1 MNTTGLGTTSAAC
14 YFLPL
19 ENGAHGSQAIGIS
32 KPNSIVNTENRLA
45 LPLGTVIQQY
55 KIDSLLGYGGFGIV
69 YKAEHVRLGKR
80 VAIKEYLP
88 SDLATREGTTVY
100 PLNSR
105 DQSSF
110 EEGRSRFLAEAKQ
123 LVQFGNHP
131 NIVDCIDFIEENGT
145 AYLIM
150 NFEDGL
156 PLSDIIRRREANQN
170 PLTENELLGVMRPL
184 LEGLKTVHENGVL
197 HRDIKPGNVFIRRST
212 EQPVLIDFGA
222 AKQNFSTHTK
232 SMAPYSPGYAAY
244 EQIETD
250 GSLGP
255 WTDIYAIG
263 AMMWR
268 IVACQN
274 PVPVEKRTSAKA
286 FGKPDPMPPAVQLG
300 AGRFSNNLLR
310 IIDTCIALNETER
323 FQTVAELIN
332 ALEDKGRHSAD
343 ARTNSTTSTR
353 ENASQEQSHSQD
365 GSRPT
370 VTLESKSP
378 AVQNN
383 ILIEEIAIVTLGE
396 VFTIIVPAGE
406 KTPFEKGMEF
416 STAEDNQHTVLIR
429 LARGQPGAS
438 SATSLGEYEISNIPP
453 APKGVPRIQLT
464 LLCKPHDNSL
474 ELYAVDNSKNVYLQI
489 KKTKDGGTPIKR
501 SNPQQEKAEHNTG
514 KDGFN
519 DVFSDV
525 FGDVFRNVAA
535 GAQPAGDRGADLK
548 YTLELNLSDA
558 VNGTESKI
566 EVPNNVLCS
575 SCMGTGAGKGTAAEN
590 CTACQG
596 SGQLSIKQGMFD
608 TQHTCPYCSGRGVI
622 IKSPCPACQGQGMT
636 PGKKTLAV
644 KVPAGVDTGDRIRLR
659 GEGEKRPGAN
669 EAGDLY
675 IEIKVL
681 PHQIF
686 GREGNDLHM
695 ELTINAASA
704 DKGAIREIDVL
715 GKKFKLKIPPGSKNG
730 QTLRMNGMG
739 VTGVRDKSK
748 GDLLVHLKLVADKA
762 SENSGT
768 DHRNGLFGR
777 LFK

>member
-1 MNTTGLGTTSAAC
+1 M
-14 YFLPL
+14 
-19 ENGAHGSQAIGIS
+19 
-32 KPNSIVNTENRLA
+32 NTENRLA

-69 YKAEHVRLGKR
+69 YKAEHVRLGKW

-100 PLNSR
+100 PLNTR

-123 LVQFGNHP
+123 LVQFGSHT
-131 NIVDCIDFIEENGT
+131 NIVGCIDFIEANGT
-145 AYLIM
+145 AYLVM

-156 PLSDIIRRREANQN
+156 PLSDILRRREANQN
-170 PLTENELLGVMRPL
+170 PLTESELLSVMRPL
-184 LEGLKTVHENGVL
+184 LDGLKTVHESGVL

-222 AKQNFSTHTK
+222 AKQNFSAHTK

-250 GSLGP
+250 GRLGP

-268 IVACQN
+268 IIAGQN

-286 FGKPDPMPPAVQLG
+286 FGRPDPMTPAVQLG
-300 AGRFSNNLLR
+300 AEKFSNHLLR
-310 IIDTCIALNETER
+310 IIDKCIALNETER
-323 FQTVAELIN
+323 FQTVADLIN
-332 ALEDKGRHSAD
+332 ALEDKGSHSSQ
-343 ARTNSTTSTR
+343 ARTNTGRSTA
-353 ENASQEQSHSQD
+353 EKAGQAQKHSQTD
-365 GSRPT
+365 DRPT
-370 VTLESKSP
+370 VKLESNSP
-378 AVQNN
+378 AIQNN
-383 ILIEEIAIVTLGE
+383 TLVEEIAIVTLGE

-416 STAEDNQHTVLIR
+416 STAEDNQHAVLIR
-429 LARGQPGAS
+429 LARGLPGS
-438 SATSLGEYEISNIPP
+438 PTATSLGEYEISNIPP
-453 APKGVPRIQLT
+453 APKGDPRIQLT
-464 LLCKPHDNSL
+464 LLCRPHDNSL
-474 ELYAVDNSKNVYLQI
+474 ELYAVDNSKNVYLKI
-489 KKTKDGGTPIKR
+489 NKVKDGGASITR
-501 SNPQQEKAEHNTG
+501 SNPQQTNPEQSSG
-514 KDGFN
+514 KTDYADIFT
-519 DVFSDV
+519 DV
-525 FGDVFRNVAA
+525 FGNMSA
-535 GAQPAGDRGADLK
+535 GAQPKGDRGADLK

-558 VNGTESKI
+558 VNGSESKI
-566 EVPNNVLCS
+566 EVPNRILCS
-575 SCMGTGAGKGTAAEN
+575 SCRGTGALDGTAAEN

-608 TQHTCPYCSGRGVI
+608 TQHTCPYCSGRGLI
-622 IKSPCPACQGQGMT
+622 IKTPCPTCQGQGMT

-644 KVPAGVDTGDRIRLR
+644 KVPAGVDTGDRIRLK

-695 ELTINAASA
+695 DLTINAASA

-715 GKKFKLKIPPGSKNG
+715 GKKFKLKIPPGSQNG

-739 VTGVRDKSK
+739 VTGLRDKSR
-748 GDLLVHLKLVADKA
+748 GDLLVHLKFVEDQV
-762 SENSGT
+762 SGDSGT
-768 DHRNGLFGR
+768 NTRKGLFGN